1 MRLAVARPCNSR
13 LFRALAGRVMLVT
26 SILVLPPT
34 TAVAQSSPP
43 PASPASL
50 VRYRLRVLGVF
61 DEATGEPVEGAE
73 VGDILTGASALTTKT
88 GTVSLFFLPDGGGLV
103 RIRKLGY
110 ASTSLAVR
118 ISPADTVPITIL
130 LTRAVELPA
139 VVTRDSAVHHTSPGM
154 RGFDERQRAGFGHF
168 VTEAELRKADDRKL
182 GDVIRARVPGLV
194 LVPGAGGAA
203 YMVAQR
209 NCQTDA
215 KRGPCSTPRCY
226 VHVYLDGALIDNG
239 DRASLRTDFSR
250 MDVNQLGGVEYYAD
264 GASVPVQYS
273 TTGADCGVLLL
284 WER

>member
-1 MRLAVARPCNSR
+1 ME
-13 LFRALAGRVMLVT
+13 
-26 SILVLPPT
+26 
-34 TAVAQSSPP
+34 
-43 PASPASL
+43 
-50 VRYRLRVLGVF
+50 GV
-61 DEATGEPVEGAE
+61 EI
-73 VGDILTGASALTTKT
+73 GDILTGASALTTKT

-103 RIRKLGY
+103 RIRKIGY
-110 ASTSLAVR
+110 ASTTLAVR

-139 VVTRDSAVHHTSPGM
+139 VVTRDSAVKHSSPGM

-182 GDVIRARVPGLV
+182 GDVIRSRVPGLV
-194 LVPGAGGAA
+194 FLPGSGGAT

-209 NCQTDA
+209 NCGTTDPRKGA
-215 KRGPCSTPRCY
+215 CSAPRCY
-226 VHVYLDGALIDNG
+226 VHIYLDGALIDNG
-239 DRASLRTDFSR
+239 ERASLRTDFSR

-284 WER
+284 WSRER